1 MKKILSLLLIT
12 MMIFTMVAC
21 QDTAKDIDKNNK
33 KNVEEV
39 KAYPVTVTDARGV
52 EVTIEEEPAKVI
64 AMLPSDSEIIDGIN
78 AWDKVIAVGQYVN
91 YPEEANNATKVGTGS
106 KTSIE
111 ELLSLEA
118 DLILF
123 PQMAQSEEQIKTL
136 EDAGV
141 KVFVSSSSSLNDTYE
156 QIEKLGKILNK
167 TEDAEKLVKTMKDGF
182 AAIKDKAKDRAA
194 VNAYVEISP
203 LEYGLWTCGTGTFQH
218 ELLDILG
225 VENVFGDVEGWK
237 EVSEEQVI
245 DLNPDVIITT
255 SYYGEKPV
263 DEILGRENWKDINA
277 VKNNKVFLIH
287 PDILSRPSQRLLE
300 GVKELEKVIYGE

>member
-21 QDTAKDIDKNNK
+21 QDTAKNNDDNK
-33 KNVEEV
+33 KVDEV
-39 KAYPVTVTDARGV
+39 KAYPVTVKDARGV
-52 EVTIEEEPAKVI
+52 DVTIEEEPTKVI
-64 AMLPSDSEIIDGIN
+64 AMIPSDAEIIYGIN

-91 YPEEANNATKVGTGS
+91 YPEESKDATKVGTG
-106 KTSIE
+106 KNTSIE
-111 ELLSLEA
+111 ELIALEA

-123 PQMAQSEEQIKTL
+123 PQMAQSDEQIKTL
-136 EDAGV
+136 EDSGV

-156 QIEKLGKILNK
+156 QIENLGKLLNK
-167 TEDAEKLVKTMKDGF
+167 TEDANKLVKTMKDGF
-182 AAIKDKAKDRAA
+182 AAIKDKAKDRET

-203 LEYGLWTCGTGTFQH
+203 LAYGLWTCGNGTFQH
-218 ELLDILG
+218 ELLDLLG
-225 VENVFGDVEGWK
+225 VKNVFGDVEGWK

-255 SYYGEKPV
+255 SYYIEKPV

-277 VKNNKVFLIH
+277 VKNNKVFLVN